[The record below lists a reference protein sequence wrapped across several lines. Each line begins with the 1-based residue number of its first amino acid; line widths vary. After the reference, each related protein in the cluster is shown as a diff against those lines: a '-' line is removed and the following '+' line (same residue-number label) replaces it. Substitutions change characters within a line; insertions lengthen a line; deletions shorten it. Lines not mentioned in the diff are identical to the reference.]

1 MGTRLWSSKVRAG
14 EDENLLEPSKTA
26 SDTILETIRVAR
38 EINLQNNSLNNKIN
52 NDQEAQASEN
62 KKSDEPS
69 SSIDELTLDSLEDDE
84 NRGKRFV
91 FMEAANPSV
100 TNYLIIKTDF
110 WISALLRRVITRA
123 EQEDQET
130 FYSTLFV
137 WVRLLWIL

>member
-91 FMEAANPSV
+91 FTEAANPSV
-100 TNYLIIKTDF
+100 TN
-110 WISALLRRVITRA
+110 
-123 EQEDQET
+123 
-130 FYSTLFV
+130 
-137 WVRLLWIL
+137 